1 MSISVIRGAGHLIAT
16 FGRQHGHMKKIISR
30 FLVPI
35 LSALAVTSA
44 LSGAMRPTA
53 AHAQPAAVEAET
65 KLETLRFK
73 TASGDHAFS
82 VEVMRTDAER
92 AKGLMYRRFMPTDR
106 GMLFDF
112 KVEQPVM
119 MWMKNTYL
127 PLDMVFMSRDGTV
140 VNIAENTEPLSERII
155 ASGAPTYAVLELNAG
170 VARRIGLKVGDH
182 ATHAL
187 FGK

>member
-1 MSISVIRGAGHLIAT
+1 MKQLLSRIVILAFAAAG
-16 FGRQHGHMKKIISR
+16 F
-30 FLVPI
+30 
-35 LSALAVTSA
+35 LSAIP
-44 LSGAMRPTA
+44 GARYAPL
-53 AHAQPAAVEAET
+53 AHAQPAVVEAET

-92 AKGLMYRRFMPTDR
+92 AKGLMYRRFMPADR

-170 VARRIGLKVGDH
+170 VARSIGLKAGDKAAH
-182 ATHAL
+182 PL

>member
-1 MSISVIRGAGHLIAT
+1 
-16 FGRQHGHMKKIISR
+16 MKKTPLR
-30 FLVPI
+30 FLAFVLLA
-35 LSALAVTSA
+35 LSATAVF
-44 LSGAMRPTA
+44 SGAMRPTVA
-53 AHAQPAAVEAET
+53 VAQPAVAEAET
-65 KLETLRFK
+65 RLETLRFK

-119 MWMKNTYL
+119 MWMKNTYI
-127 PLDMVFMSRDGTV
+127 PLDMVFMSRDGTA

-182 ATHAL
+182 ATHPM